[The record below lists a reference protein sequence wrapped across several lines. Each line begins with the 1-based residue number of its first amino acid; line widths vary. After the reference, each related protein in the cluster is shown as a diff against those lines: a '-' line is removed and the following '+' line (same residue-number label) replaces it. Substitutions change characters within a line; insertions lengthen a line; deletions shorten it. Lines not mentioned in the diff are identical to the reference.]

1 MTKETILYLILAADL
16 YYSMSMYYV
25 KLRVCVCVYACV
37 SEGERRVGV
46 WYVWYM
52 DSTKSYII
60 LLLRCQKLPY
70 WKYGD
75 ITRYCLGGIFLWYRF
90 EHSYK
95 QKYGWF

>member
-25 KLRVCVCVYACV
+25 NEVCVCVCVCACV

-60 LLLRCQKLPY
+60 LQKSVEIL
-70 WKYGD
+70 
-75 ITRYCLGGIFLWYRF
+75 
-90 EHSYK
+90 S
-95 QKYGWF
+95 